1 MASLNSFE
9 RVVEVQALRRDD
21 ALRALGQARQAQD
34 HAEQQLRQL
43 QDYTDEAEM
52 RWKHRASQGVT
63 PQLLHHHRQFMAR
76 IDEAIRFQDDVINR
90 LKSDVARCEKA
101 VLVAERE
108 LASLSKYVERK
119 RMEQQQHLERQD
131 QKRNDEMAANVHRR
145 QQQAQNWGP
154 Q

>member
-1 MASLNSFE
+1 MASLNSFD
-9 RVVEVQALRRDD
+9 RVVEVQTMRRDD
-21 ALRALGQARQAQD
+21 ALRALGLARQAQD

-63 PQLLHHHRQFMAR
+63 PQLLHHHRQFMGR

-90 LKSDVARCEKA
+90 LKGDVEHCEQT
-101 VLVAERE
+101 VLLAERE
-108 LASLSKYVERK
+108 LASLSRFVERK
-119 RMEQQQHLERQD
+119 RMEQLQHLERQE

-145 QQQAQNWGP
+145 QQQAQNWRP